1 MHVRDVRGFL
11 DMLEERGQLVRITE
25 RVSPELEIT
34 ALADR
39 AVKSGGPALLFE
51 NVEGAELPL
60 AINLYGTRERM
71 AWALGVETLE
81 AIPDRLRKLLDI
93 KLGGGILAM
102 ASNLPKLRDL
112 ASLPPKRVKRAPVHE
127 VVWRGDEVDLGKL
140 PILKC
145 WPHDGGRFVTLPL
158 VISKDPETAEV
169 NVGMYRMQVL
179 DARST
184 AMHWQRH
191 KTGAKHLEKARKAG
205 RRLEVAVALGG
216 DPALTYAATAPIP
229 PVPGINEYSLTGFL
243 RGQRVELVQAISV
256 DLEVPAQAEIVLEGY
271 VDPEEPWVVEG
282 PFGDHTG
289 FYTLEDHYPRFH
301 VTAITMRQ
309 GAVYPATIVGRP
321 PMEDA
326 YLIEASER
334 VFLVPAQLI
343 LPEILDYHMP
353 PAGIAHNLV
362 NVRIAKGYPGQAYKV
377 ANGLLGLGQMMFA
390 KVVLVSDTDTPPQDH
405 LGFWRSVLRN
415 AVPGRDEQFA
425 KGPIDVLD
433 HASRSWSYG
442 SKLVIDGTIKHREEG
457 GNIDGVASPHHG
469 AGAREAAAADDAT
482 SARQDAAK
490 ASSAGTAE
498 PGSAAGTRVPPHTA
512 KGAAKASARA
522 LRSSAKAAKASPQP
536 SAWFPNEETAAADL
550 PPHAEVADQ
559 HQLAGG
565 FWFLTTRKDRADQGR
580 HVGEWAAQQLAAKGV
595 KLIAVLDHETDPRD
609 FEDVMW
615 TLLNNIDPERDVMVI
630 DEGTPAGSVWVMDA
644 TPKLPEEGFTRP
656 WPEKISMP
664 AAVTERMRAV
674 AEAYGF

>member
-1 MHVRDVRGFL
+1 MHVRDLPSFL
-11 DMLEERGQLVRITE
+11 ALLEERGQLVRVRE
-25 RVSPELEIT
+25 RVSSVLEIT

-51 NVEGAELPL
+51 DVEGADLPL
-60 AINLYGTRERM
+60 AINLFGTRQRM
-71 AWALGVETLE
+71 AWALGVEALDD
-81 AIPDRLRKLLDI
+81 IPNRLRDLIDV
-93 KLGGGILAM
+93 KLGGGILGL
-102 ASNLPKLRDL
+102 ASNLPKLREL
-112 ASLPPKRVKRAPVHE
+112 ASLPPRSVRQGPVQE
-127 VVWRGDEVDLGKL
+127 VIWRGDEVDLGRL
-140 PILKC
+140 PVLTC
-145 WPHDGGRFVTLPL
+145 WPLDGGPFITLPL
-158 VISKDPETAEV
+158 VISKDPESGEV

-184 AMHWQRH
+184 GMHWQRH
-191 KTGAKHLEKARKAG
+191 KTGARHLEAARRLG
-205 RRLEVAVALGG
+205 QRLEVAVALGG

-243 RGQRVELVQAISV
+243 RGRRVELVKGVSV
-256 DLEVPAQAEIVLEGY
+256 DLEVPAHAEIVLEGY

-301 VTAITMRQ
+301 VTAVTMRR

-334 VFLVPAQLI
+334 IFLMPAQLI

-362 NVRIAKGYPGQAYKV
+362 NVRIRKGYPGQAYKV

-405 LGFWRSVLRN
+405 LAFWRSVLQH

-442 SKLVIDGTIKHREEG
+442 SKLVIDGTVKHREEG
-457 GNIDGVASPHHG
+457 GSVDGVASPH
-469 AGAREAAAADDAT
+469 AVEAAALEGPASGARRAPVRAT
-482 SARQDAAK
+482 
-490 ASSAGTAE
+490 
-498 PGSAAGTRVPPHTA
+498 P
-512 KGAAKASARA
+512 
-522 LRSSAKAAKASPQP
+522 RSWQP
-536 SAWFPNEETAAADL
+536 NRETAAADL
-550 PPHAEVADQ
+550 PPHAEVLDQ
-559 HQLAGG
+559 HQIAGG

-580 HVGEWAAQQLAAKGV
+580 HIGEWAAQQAAAKGV
-595 KLIAVLDHETDPRD
+595 RLIAVLDHETDPRD
-609 FEDVMW
+609 FEDAMW
-615 TLLNNIDPERDVMVI
+615 TLLNNIDPERDVTVVS
-630 DEGTPAGSVWVMDA
+630 DGTPAGSVWVMDA
-644 TPKLPEEGFTRP
+644 TPKLPEEGFTRR
-656 WPEKISMP
+656 WPEKITMP
-664 AAVTERMRAV
+664 REVTERMAAV
-674 AEAYGF
+674 AERHGF